1 MKPAVLSQA
10 TDKAEAL
17 WHHREMGNFKTFK
30 LEREGKK
37 KKNLREESGSKSN
50 QGLLYWQNKSLKI
63 NGTLQVTTCFI
74 CGQKEYPAHLSK

>member
-30 LEREGKK
+30 LEREGEKAINKQGKQYNYQSRKK
-37 KKNLREESGSKSN
+37 SRQKVIKLDYGS
-50 QGLLYWQNKSLKI
+50 LYVN
-63 NGTLQVTTCFI
+63 
-74 CGQKEYPAHLSK
+74 

>member
-37 KKNLREESGSKSN
+37 KKKKTERRVWIK
-50 QGLLYWQNKSLKI
+50 K
-63 NGTLQVTTCFI
+63 
-74 CGQKEYPAHLSK
+74 

>member
-37 KKNLREESGSKSN
+37 KKKTERRVWIK
-50 QGLLYWQNKSLKI
+50 K
-63 NGTLQVTTCFI
+63 
-74 CGQKEYPAHLSK
+74 

>member
-37 KKNLREESGSKSN
+37 KKKPERRVWIKKQSRTSILAE
-50 QGLLYWQNKSLKI
+50 
-63 NGTLQVTTCFI
+63 
-74 CGQKEYPAHLSK
+74 

>member
-30 LEREGKK
+30 LEREEEKK
-37 KKNLREESGSKSN
+37 ITERRVWIKKQSRTSILAE
-50 QGLLYWQNKSLKI
+50 
-63 NGTLQVTTCFI
+63 
-74 CGQKEYPAHLSK
+74 